1 MADQT
6 EPTTG
11 GIVLEEAAIQEF
23 KTTLRGELLRRG
35 EDGYDVAR
43 KVFNVM
49 IDKKPALIAR
59 CAGVADVIN
68 AVNFSRTNELLV
80 AVRGGGHSVPGHAVC
95 DGGLV
100 IDLSQ
105 MKGMRIDP
113 VARTVRAEP
122 GLTWGDLN
130 HDLQAFGLG
139 ATGGYISVTGIP
151 GLTLG
156 GGFGWLVRKHG
167 LALDNLL
174 SVDIVTA
181 DGSLQTA
188 SQTQNSDLFWGVRG
202 GGGNFGVVTSLE
214 FQAHPVG
221 TVLAGLL
228 IHPLTNAKDVLRLL
242 RQHVDTV
249 PNELTW
255 GILLFSVPPVPFLP
269 AEMHD
274 TPVAAITVCYA
285 GPIEVGE
292 QVLQPIR
299 EFGPPLAD
307 LIQPMPYNVAQTMA
321 DILWPPEHHYYW
333 KSSFMKDLSDD
344 AIETIV
350 THFAAVPSPRTVILV
365 DHNGGGAIS
374 RVGRDET
381 AFAHREW
388 TYNFAISTG
397 WANPA
402 DSETNIRWT
411 RGFWEAIQPFMAD
424 ALYVNYTSDEG
435 EDLLRAA
442 YAAETRERL
451 VALKNKYDPTNLFR
465 VNQNI
470 KPNMVGA
477 A

>member
-1 MADQT
+1 MAAQN
-6 EPTTG
+6 ETTRG
-11 GIVLEEAAIQEF
+11 MFLEEAAIQEF
-23 KTTLRGELLRRG
+23 KTTLRGELLRPG
-35 EDGYDVAR
+35 EDGYDDAR

-49 IDKKPALIAR
+49 IDKKPALIVR

-68 AVNFSRTNELLV
+68 AVNFARTNKLLV

-113 VARTVRAEP
+113 GGHTVQAEA
-122 GLTWGDLN
+122 GLTWGELN
-130 HDLQAFGLG
+130 HDLQVFGLG
-139 ATGGYISVTGIP
+139 ATGGYVSITGIS

-181 DGSLQTA
+181 DGSLLTA
-188 SQTQNSDLFWGVRG
+188 SKSQNSDLYWGVRG
-202 GGGNFGVVTSLE
+202 GGGNFGVVTSFE
-214 FQAHPVG
+214 FQVHPVG

-249 PNELTW
+249 PDELTW
-255 GILLFSVPPVPFLP
+255 GVLLFSAPPVPFLP
-269 AEMHD
+269 AEMHG
-274 TPVAAITVCYA
+274 TPVAAIPVCYA

-307 LIQPMPYNVAQTMA
+307 LIQPMPYSVAQTSA
-321 DILWPPEHHYYW
+321 DTLWPPGHHNYW
-333 KSSFMKDLSDD
+333 KSSYLKDLSDE

-350 THFAAVPSPRTVILV
+350 AQFATVPSPQTVVVI

-374 RVGRDET
+374 RVGQDET

-388 TYNFAISTG
+388 TYNFLISSE

-402 DSETNIRWT
+402 DSEENIRWT
-411 RGFWEAIQPFMAD
+411 REFWEAMQPFVAN
-424 ALYVNYTSDEG
+424 AVYVNFTSDEG
-435 EDLLRAA
+435 EDVVRAA
-442 YAAETRERL
+442 YAAKTHERL
-451 VALKNKYDPTNLFR
+451 VAVKNKYDPTNLFR
-465 VNQNI
+465 INHNI
-470 KPNMVGA
+470 KPNMVEA
-477 A
+477 V